1 MLPRPMQLHLLI
13 VTNRRLFTDVALFK
27 SCEPEVVA
35 VCLRV
40 MGQQICV
47 PYERVLVK
55 GEPPRALFI
64 IRSGH
69 VQVSKDVAVGEQGGG
84 QSSGQGGGQGHASAS
99 ASAGAPGN
107 TRERTPR
114 LSQCSVGGMQ
124 GVQGVQGIMKS
135 GSSLSGGSSK
145 SDMADK
151 GNRSDTGDRSDTPSS
166 ADAKS
171 RLAADFSLLYKQTH
185 ASNVIDFYAN
195 EIFGERSLIT
205 RQAVAATVTSITYT
219 DLLVLPAGDFYRLL
233 EQFPQLHETVLVCT
247 GLQDGLAEGRRQKS
261 SRGRPR
267 RRASPPNASWHRQRS
282 QSFMAMRSSSS
293 KLKRRGSSDLSG
305 VQSLSSEHDE
315 PRAPPM
321 HVRASR
327 TMMRGARSFG
337 GGMSPSR
344 ERRLSRSGVSQS
356 RLRDGEEEAKG
367 VVLVEEAER
376 QCEGEQVPGDER

>member
-185 ASNVIDFYAN
+185 ASNVITRAARAGTHSLAGTRDRWWVPRPPTAPAAPWWSSLASLLGRSPRSTLRHASWCRSLYMRVECSVHRAGTAACTCGWPP
-195 EIFGERSLIT
+195 IFG
-205 RQAVAATVTSITYT
+205 
-219 DLLVLPAGDFYRLL
+219 
-233 EQFPQLHETVLVCT
+233 
-247 GLQDGLAEGRRQKS
+247 
-261 SRGRPR
+261 
-267 RRASPPNASWHRQRS
+267 
-282 QSFMAMRSSSS
+282 
-293 KLKRRGSSDLSG
+293 
-305 VQSLSSEHDE
+305 
-315 PRAPPM
+315 
-321 HVRASR
+321 
-327 TMMRGARSFG
+327 
-337 GGMSPSR
+337 
-344 ERRLSRSGVSQS
+344 
-356 RLRDGEEEAKG
+356 
-367 VVLVEEAER
+367 
-376 QCEGEQVPGDER
+376 